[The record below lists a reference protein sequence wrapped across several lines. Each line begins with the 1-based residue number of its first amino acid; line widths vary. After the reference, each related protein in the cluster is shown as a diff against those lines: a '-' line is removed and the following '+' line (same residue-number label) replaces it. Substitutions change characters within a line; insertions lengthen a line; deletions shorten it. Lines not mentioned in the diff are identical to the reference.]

1 MDQQHTD
8 VPDQANETIARQ
20 AEEIK
25 ALKRQLEREQFAQEL
40 RQILIGA
47 QAVSTVLA
55 PFTHEHLLEMVVQTA
70 AEVISAHSGSLFL
83 LDEEA
88 NDLIFKVAIGPAAQ
102 SVKKFRVPLGHG
114 VVGMVVL
121 TGQPM
126 AIANAQQ
133 DERLAYDIASAV
145 NYIPESILCVPLF
158 YDDRVIGALELL
170 NKMGAASFSP
180 EDMDMLGSFANI
192 AAFAIAQSQAYQRQ
206 SAVLHTLLSAFREE
220 SAGRRQELYRR
231 AVDFSNWVD
240 SEDIVSMK
248 VRELAQLVHELIISG
263 DQEFEICRNVMQ
275 SFVTSTR
282 NRRGTFALGALH

>member
-1 MDQQHTD
+1 MDQHYTA
-8 VPDQANETIARQ
+8 DQAGETIARQ
-20 AEEIK
+20 AEEIQ

-40 RQILIGA
+40 RQILVGT
-47 QAVSTVLA
+47 QAVSAILA
-55 PFTHEHLLEMVVQTA
+55 PFTHEHLLEMVVQMA

-102 SVKKFRVPLGHG
+102 SVKNFRVPLGHG

-126 AIANAQQ
+126 AIANAGQ

-158 YDDRVIGALELL
+158 YDERVIGALELL
-170 NKMGAASFSP
+170 NKMGAPSFSP

-192 AAFAIAQSQAYQRQ
+192 AAFAIAQSQAYYQQ
-206 SAVLHTLLSAFREE
+206 STLLHTLLSAFREE
-220 SAGRRQELYRR
+220 SEGHRQELYQR
-231 AVDFSNWVD
+231 AVDFSHWIE
-240 SEDIVSMK
+240 SEDIVSMQ
-248 VRELAQLVHELIISG
+248 VREVAQLVHELIIFG
-263 DQEFEICRNVMQ
+263 GQEFELCRNVLQ
-275 SFVTSTR
+275 SFAAASR
-282 NRRGTFALGALH
+282 NRRGMFAVSVLQ